1 MTTTTM
7 LSEREI
13 LSLVEPLLPNG
24 VGIKCVIST
33 TNPKRLCLEQLVS
46 IEGKGKGKGRN
57 AGEGEDGN
65 DEDDDSDDDDIE
77 DDNFGESMRETTSAH
92 TKRMVLMRRRKRTRC
107 STWRLS

>member
-1 MTTTTM
+1 MMTTTM

-33 TNPKRLCLEQLVS
+33 TNPKRLCLEHLES
-46 IEGKGKGKGRN
+46 IEGGGGKGRN

-65 DEDDDSDDDDIE
+65 DEDDD
-77 DDNFGESMRETTSAH
+77 
-92 TKRMVLMRRRKRTRC
+92 
-107 STWRLS
+107 

>member
-46 IEGKGKGKGRN
+46 EGGRGKRGGRN

-65 DEDDDSDDDDIE
+65 DEDDE
-77 DDNFGESMRETTSAH
+77 DDEEDEDFLSPLSPLRRLESDFNANLTEFVTVKCR
-92 TKRMVLMRRRKRTRC
+92 
-107 STWRLS
+107 